1 MDINDM
7 ILLSIDDHII
17 EPADTFAAH
26 FPASMKDDA
35 PKLVKHPDNPAV
47 DAWIFQG
54 VPVGSPGLSAVV
66 SWPKEDWSFDPVGL
80 AEMRPGTYD
89 IHQRVRDM
97 NVNGVLA
104 GMNFPTFPGFA
115 GTHLA
120 SLPDRKLSLAAIKA
134 YNDFLLDDLCGAYPG
149 RFIPMG
155 IIPFFDIDESVKEIH
170 RLAAKGVGCRS
181 ITMPE
186 TPYGVG
192 QPDFASGH
200 WDPVFKALVDTNMV
214 ASMHIGGGFGL
225 IKRPDVTL
233 PDDIVILAAL
243 VSTIAASDL
252 LTSGV
257 LKRIPDIKFAMSEG
271 GLGWIPFLLDR
282 MDRHMVNHSWTHLD
296 SLPKGKTP
304 TEVWKDNFLACFITE
319 PTALQ
324 TRERYGT
331 HTIGWECDYPH
342 SDCTWPYSPE
352 LLLKE
357 LQAANCS
364 DKEIDMITHENVANF
379 FSWDPFSYTP
389 KDQAT
394 VGALRALATDVDT
407 STTSKEQYRA
417 RYEAAQA

>member
-17 EPADTFAAH
+17 EAPTTFDKHMPAKY
-26 FPASMKDDA
+26 KDQA
-35 PKLVKHPDNPAV
+35 PRLVADPDNPAI
-47 DAWIFQG
+47 DRWEFQG
-54 VPVGSPGLSAVV
+54 TAAFTGGLGAVV
-66 SWPKEDWSFDPVGL
+66 SWPKEEWGFEPTGL

-89 IHQRVRDM
+89 IHERVRDM

-120 SLPDRKLSLAAIKA
+120 NMPDKQLALAAIQA
-134 YNDFLLDDLCGAYPG
+134 YNDFLMDELVGSYPG

-155 IIPFFDIDESVKEIH
+155 IIPFFDIEESVKEIH
-170 RLAAKGVGCRS
+170 RLAKKGCVS

-186 TPYGVG
+186 TPYGIG
-192 QPDFASGH
+192 QPDFATGH

-225 IKRPDVTL
+225 IQRPPSALV
-233 PDDIVILAAL
+233 DDIVIIAAL
-243 VSTIAASDL
+243 VSTIAATDI

-257 LKRIPDIKFAMSEG
+257 IKRFPDIKFAMSEG

-296 SLPKGKTP
+296 SLPKGMSP
-304 TEVWKDNFLACFITE
+304 TEVWKKNFLACFITE
-319 PTALQ
+319 PTALR
-324 TRERYGT
+324 TRDRYGVE
-331 HTIGWECDYPH
+331 TIAWECDYPH

-357 LQAANCS
+357 LNAA
-364 DKEIDMITHENVANF
+364 
-379 FSWDPFSYTP
+379 
-389 KDQAT
+389 
-394 VGALRALATDVDT
+394 
-407 STTSKEQYRA
+407 
-417 RYEAAQA
+417 

>member
-1 MDINDM
+1 MNIDDM

-35 PKLVKHPDNPAV
+35 PKLVKNPDNPEV

-54 VPVGSPGLSAVV
+54 VSVGSPGLSAVV
-66 SWPKEDWSFDPVGL
+66 SWPKEEWNFDPTGL

-120 SLPDRKLSLAAIKA
+120 SLPDRKLSLAAIRA

-170 RLAAKGVGCRS
+170 RLAAKEVGCRS

-186 TPYGVG
+186 TPYGIG

-225 IKRPDVTL
+225 LKRPENTL

-243 VSTIAASDL
+243 VSTIAATDL

-296 SLPKGKTP
+296 SLPKGKSP
-304 TEVWKDNFLACFITE
+304 TQVWKDNFLACFITE
-319 PTALQ
+319 PTALL
-324 TRERYGT
+324 TRDRYGVE
-331 HTIGWECDYPH
+331 TIAWECDYPH

-357 LQAANCS
+357 LDAAKCS
-364 DKEIDMITHENVANF
+364 DEEIDLITWKNVARF
-379 FSWDPFSYTP
+379 FDWDPFKHTP
-389 KDQAT
+389 KEQAT
-394 VGALRALATDVDT
+394 VGALRSLAQDVDT
-407 STTSKEQYRA
+407 STTSKSEYRA
-417 RYEAAQA
+417 RYETAHA

>member
-1 MDINDM
+1 MNIDDM

-35 PKLVKHPDNPAV
+35 PKLVKHPDNPEV

-54 VPVGSPGLSAVV
+54 VSVGSPGLSAVV
-66 SWPKEDWSFDPVGL
+66 SWPKEEWNFNPTGL

-89 IHQRVRDM
+89 IHQRVHDM

-134 YNDFLLDDLCGAYPG
+134 YNDFLLDDLVGAYPG

-155 IIPFFDIDESVKEIH
+155 IIPFFDIEESVKEIH
-170 RLAAKGVGCRS
+170 RLAAKEVGCRS

-186 TPYGVG
+186 TPYGIG

-225 IKRPDVTL
+225 LKRPENTL

-243 VSTIAASDL
+243 VSTIAATDL

-296 SLPKGKTP
+296 SLPKGKSP
-304 TEVWKDNFLACFITE
+304 TQVWKDNFLACFITE
-319 PTALQ
+319 PTALL
-324 TRERYGT
+324 TRERYGVE
-331 HTIGWECDYPH
+331 TIAWECDYPH

-357 LQAANCS
+357 LNAAKCS
-364 DKEIDMITHENVANF
+364 DEEIDMITWKNVAKF
-379 FSWDPFSYTP
+379 FDWDPFKHTP
-389 KDQAT
+389 KEQAS
-394 VGALRALATDVDT
+394 VGALRSLAKDVDT
-407 STTSKEQYRA
+407 SETSKSEYRT
-417 RYEAAQA
+417 RYETAHA

>member
-17 EPADTFAAH
+17 ESADTFEKH
-26 FPASMKDDA
+26 FPASLKDQA
-35 PKLVKHPDNPAV
+35 PKLIKNPDNPLV
-47 DAWIFQG
+47 DAWMFQG
-54 VPVGSPGLSAVV
+54 VPVGSAGLSAVV
-66 SWPKEDWSFDPVGL
+66 SWPKEEWGFDPTGL

-89 IHQRVRDM
+89 IHQRVTDM

-120 SLPDRKLSLAAIKA
+120 SLPDRKLSLAAIQA
-134 YNDFLLDDLCGAYPG
+134 YNDYLLDDLCGAYPG
-149 RFIPMG
+149 RFIPLG

-170 RLAAKGVGCRS
+170 RLAAKGCRS
-181 ITMPE
+181 ISMPE

-225 IKRPDVTL
+225 VTRYANAL
-233 PDDIVILAAL
+233 PDDLIILAPL
-243 VSTIAASDL
+243 VSTIACTDL

-257 LKRIPDIKFAMSEG
+257 LKKFPDIKFAMSEG

-296 SLPKGKTP
+296 SLPKGMSP
-304 TEVWKDNFLACFITE
+304 TEVWKKNFMACFITE
-319 PTALQ
+319 PTALI

-331 HTIGWECDYPH
+331 ETIAWECDYPH

-352 LLLKE
+352 LLYKE
-357 LQAANCS
+357 LMAANCS
-364 DKEIDMITHENVANF
+364 DEDIEMITWKNVARF
-379 FSWDPFSYTP
+379 FDWDPFKHTP

-394 VGALRALATDVDT
+394 VGALRSLAKEVDI
-407 STTSKEQYRA
+407 STTSKNEYRA
-417 RYEAAQA
+417 RYEAAKA

>member
-1 MDINDM
+1 MNIDDM

-35 PKLVKHPDNPAV
+35 PKLVKNPDNPEV

-54 VPVGSPGLSAVV
+54 VSVGSPGLSAVV
-66 SWPKEDWSFDPVGL
+66 SWPKEEWNFDPTGL

-155 IIPFFDIDESVKEIH
+155 IIPFFDIEESVKEIH
-170 RLAAKGVGCRS
+170 RLAAKNVGCRS

-186 TPYGVG
+186 TPYGIG

-225 IKRPDVTL
+225 LKRPENTL

-243 VSTIAASDL
+243 VSTIAATDL

-296 SLPKGKTP
+296 SLPKGKSP
-304 TEVWKDNFLACFITE
+304 TQVWKDNFLACFITE
-319 PTALQ
+319 PTALL
-324 TRERYGT
+324 TRERYGVE
-331 HTIGWECDYPH
+331 TIAWECDYPH

-357 LQAANCS
+357 LNAANCS
-364 DKEIDMITHENVANF
+364 DDEIDLITWKNVARF
-379 FSWDPFSYTP
+379 FDWDPFKHTP
-389 KDQAT
+389 KEQAT
-394 VGALRALATDVDT
+394 VGALRSLAQDVDT
-407 STTSKEQYRA
+407 STTSKSEYRA
-417 RYEAAQA
+417 RYETAHA

>member
-1 MDINDM
+1 MNIDDM

-35 PKLVKHPDNPAV
+35 PKLVKNPDNPEV

-54 VPVGSPGLSAVV
+54 VSVGSPGLSAVV
-66 SWPKEDWSFDPVGL
+66 SWPKEEWNFDPTGL

-120 SLPDRKLSLAAIKA
+120 SLP
-134 YNDFLLDDLCGAYPG
+134 
-149 RFIPMG
+149 
-155 IIPFFDIDESVKEIH
+155 IIPFFDIEESVKEIH
-170 RLAAKGVGCRS
+170 RLAAKNVGCRS

-186 TPYGVG
+186 TPYGIG

-225 IKRPDVTL
+225 LKRPENTL

-243 VSTIAASDL
+243 VSTIAATDL

-282 MDRHMVNHSWTHLD
+282 MDRHMVNHSGTHLD
-296 SLPKGKTP
+296 SLPKGKSP
-304 TEVWKDNFLACFITE
+304 TQVWKDNFLACFITE
-319 PTALQ
+319 PTALL
-324 TRERYGT
+324 TRERYGVE
-331 HTIGWECDYPH
+331 TIAWECDYPH

-357 LQAANCS
+357 LNAANCS
-364 DKEIDMITHENVANF
+364 DDEIDLITWKNVARF
-379 FSWDPFSYTP
+379 FDWDPFKHTP
-389 KDQAT
+389 KEQAT
-394 VGALRALATDVDT
+394 VGALRSLAQDVDT
-407 STTSKEQYRA
+407 STTSKSEYRA
-417 RYEAAQA
+417 RYETAHA

>member
-1 MDINDM
+1 MNIDDM

-35 PKLVKHPDNPAV
+35 PKLVKNPDNPEV

-54 VPVGSPGLSAVV
+54 VSVGSPGLSAVV
-66 SWPKEDWSFDPVGL
+66 SWPKEEWNFDPTGL

-120 SLPDRKLSLAAIKA
+120 SLPDRKLSLAAIRA

-170 RLAAKGVGCRS
+170 RLAAKEVGCRS

-186 TPYGVG
+186 TPYGIG

-225 IKRPDVTL
+225 LKRPENTL

-243 VSTIAASDL
+243 VSTIAATDL

-296 SLPKGKTP
+296 SLPKGKSP
-304 TEVWKDNFLACFITE
+304 TQVWKDNFLACFITE
-319 PTALQ
+319 PTALL
-324 TRERYGT
+324 TRDRYGVE
-331 HTIGWECDYPH
+331 TIAWECDYPH

-357 LQAANCS
+357 LDAAKCS
-364 DKEIDMITHENVANF
+364 DEEIDLITWKNVARF
-379 FSWDPFSYTP
+379 FDWDPFKHTP
-389 KDQAT
+389 KEQAT
-394 VGALRALATDVDT
+394 VGALRSLAQDVDT
-407 STTSKEQYRA
+407 STTSKSEYRA
-417 RYEAAQA
+417 RSETAHA